1 MIAKRGHEK
10 TPTAVERP
18 RFVLWQ
24 VLVRRSD
31 YFGLSAADGDNVA
44 GLGASSLG
52 GAGAASGVGA
62 GTALVAAGAAQA
74 GAHGSH
80 GSHFGLQPKENRC
93 GILNLGSDQH
103 FV

>member
-1 MIAKRGHEK
+1 MASFGSS
-10 TPTAVERP
+10 
-18 RFVLWQ
+18 L
-24 VLVRRSD
+24 D
-31 YFGLSAADGDNVA
+31 YFGLSAAEGDNVA
-44 GLGASSLG
+44 GFGASSLG

-80 GSHFGLQPKENRC
+80 FGLQLKENRC